1 MSTIDDILS
10 EKPALH
16 ELLEYVPIG
25 DEWYAMGIL
34 LKLDKRKLDEI
45 HDLPDKTVTFKTVQM
60 FGLYLDTYPTATR
73 RQIIETLNKSVIG
86 RYSLAKEYK
95 KELRD
100 LYVMSGE

>member
-1 MSTIDDILS
+1 MLTIDDILS
-10 EKPALH
+10 QKLALD

-73 RQIIETLNKSVIG
+73 RQIIETLSKDVIG
-86 RYSLAKEYK
+86 RTSLAKEYK
-95 KELRD
+95 KN
-100 LYVMSGE
+100 